1 MRLLATLIFAFVIQT
16 GFSQKYPKLDASP
29 MDLASFKKGGESLIK
44 VYYSRPQKNDREV
57 FGKQI
62 KYGKVWRLGAN
73 ENTEITFA
81 TDVKING
88 ITVKA
93 GTYSM
98 FAIPNEKEW
107 TIIINSEVNKWGHF
121 FYSDKD
127 DIVRINVAVEEA
139 KDIVEAFSMAFD
151 KSKNGTALKM
161 AWDNVQ
167 VALPIEILD

>member
-1 MRLLATLIFAFVIQT
+1 MRIVLALILAFTFQSTFA
-16 GFSQKYPKLDASP
+16 QKFAKLDASP
-29 MDLASFKKGGESLIK
+29 MDLASYKKKGETLVK

-57 FGKQI
+57 FGKLV

-98 FAIPNEKEW
+98 FAIPNENEW
-107 TIIINSEVNKWGHF
+107 TIILNTEVNKWGHF

-127 DIVRINVAVEEA
+127 DIVRINVPAEEA
-139 KDIVEAFSMAFD
+139 KDIVEAFSMTFD
-151 KSKNGTALKM
+151 KSKNGATLYM

-167 VALPIEILD
+167 VALPIEILN

>member
-1 MRLLATLIFAFVIQT
+1 MRIILVVLLAFTAQNLFA
-16 GFSQKYPKLDASP
+16 QKFTKLDTSP
-29 MDLASFKKGGESLIK
+29 MDLASYKKKGETLVK

-57 FGKQI
+57 FGKLI

-73 ENTEITFA
+73 ENTEIIFA

-88 ITVKA
+88 LTVKA

-98 FAIPNEKEW
+98 FAIPNENEW
-107 TIIINSEVNKWGHF
+107 TIVINSEVNKWGHF
-121 FYSDKD
+121 FYSDKND
-127 DIVRINVAVEEA
+127 VVRINTPVEEP
-139 KDIVEAFSMAFD
+139 KENVEAFSMSFD
-151 KSKNGTALKM
+151 KTKDGAILYM